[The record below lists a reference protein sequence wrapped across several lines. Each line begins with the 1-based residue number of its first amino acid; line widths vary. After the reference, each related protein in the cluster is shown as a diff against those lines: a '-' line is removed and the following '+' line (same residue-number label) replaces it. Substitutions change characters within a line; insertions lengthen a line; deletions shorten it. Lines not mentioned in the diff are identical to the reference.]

1 MCYTSAMKRRM
12 MALLIALCLC
22 LGASALA
29 EEQQTFTLGSRGEG
43 VVRLQQRLMDLGYY
57 FHKPTGSYQAVTRRA
72 VLAYERACGAR
83 QDGQLTPEEQTTL
96 FSAYAQ
102 RAPFEARVKLSF
114 TAQSASFSLTGA
126 LVSWD
131 RVKTQLVP
139 GESYTVYNCDTGES
153 CQLIYQGGTGHAHM
167 VPDSFYQNG
176 RTMTKWMGESNSYYK
191 IAVAVDIGGQLTA
204 ASLQYD
210 NTTAHVYFEGSLS
223 EVLGLRDVEHESL
236 IKRAA
241 GR

>member
-1 MCYTSAMKRRM
+1 MKRRM

-139 GESYTVYNCDTGES
+139 GESYTVYNCDTG
-153 CQLIYQGGTGHAHM
+153 HAHM

-223 EVLGLRDVEHESL
+223 DVLGLRDVEHESL
-236 IKRAA
+236 IERAA